1 MPLWRL
7 LQERPRLFHRES
19 SARRPFGQR
28 CAEPQAAAS
37 CGLRYRPGEE
47 LRGRES
53 GQLFPGVP
61 RPAHVWMEG
70 RGKREGSE
78 GRPHASQRRPLAL
91 PLLRARPRSPPPSA
105 VRATGLDGCRD
116 WNPAPAR
123 PARPLR
129 RDAPGVGS
137 ACRGESLRRAA
148 PPRPPPPGARPPS
161 LPSPRSRRGP
171 GRGLRSA
178 AGAAFSC
185 FAFSHAAEDEE
196 PPGAVSAG
204 SGRAEPGGEERR
216 AFGAAPRH
224 GRPAFHPPL
233 SPRGSEHR
241 AHVPPPARSPRRARA
256 RAARPR
262 LSGPAAPP
270 AERPPRVGP
279 MLGGRRRAKR
289 GGSRG
294 RRLPAWARGR
304 LRGRAGP
311 AHAALSGRLRPP
323 PASAPAVL

>member
-148 PPRPPPPGARPPS
+148 PPRPALPLPALGRPRSRLPGAVGVPGAACVAQRERLSPASPS
-161 LPSPRSRRGP
+161 LPPQRM
-171 GRGLRSA
+171 
-178 AGAAFSC
+178 
-185 FAFSHAAEDEE
+185 
-196 PPGAVSAG
+196 
-204 SGRAEPGGEERR
+204 
-216 AFGAAPRH
+216 
-224 GRPAFHPPL
+224 
-233 SPRGSEHR
+233 
-241 AHVPPPARSPRRARA
+241 RSPQ
-256 RAARPR
+256 
-262 LSGPAAPP
+262 
-270 AERPPRVGP
+270 ER
-279 MLGGRRRAKR
+279 
-289 GGSRG
+289 
-294 RRLPAWARGR
+294 
-304 LRGRAGP
+304 
-311 AHAALSGRLRPP
+311 
-323 PASAPAVL
+323 